1 MCCKHQWFACGNFW
15 EHDWG
20 ASAGSSTK
28 QNIKIKTALD
38 LVRRFSIQAT
48 PNILSSSTANDG
60 MISDLTRVW
69 LSQKQVWLGGLAL
82 SAEHRHETGPDKWS
96 DTAQGPQVWPGQLLL
111 HRELSKS
118 RLYRDN
124 SSQDIYWLTWELSPF
139 GNSASNN
146 SPKAKALWRI
156 WGLVLE
162 TRPQHSQLCFLG
174 KEEVSSPINKYLL
187 RLLCLLT
194 QISNSLNCI
203 FDFQMWLYQVSK
215 SQS

>member
-1 MCCKHQWFACGNFW
+1 MGWFQTSPGFGFPKNKCDL
-15 EHDWG
+15 ELRPYLL
-20 ASAGSSTK
+20 STD
-28 QNIKIKTALD
+28 TRPAL
-38 LVRRFSIQAT
+38 I
-48 PNILSSSTANDG
+48 ND
-60 MISDLTRVW
+60 
-69 LSQKQVWLGGLAL
+69 
-82 SAEHRHETGPDKWS
+82 S

-174 KEEVSSPINKYLL
+174 KEEVSSPVNKYLL